1 MNFLSDIPLPATVHI
16 CRDIDGASP
25 RNLIATAGDGNDLE
39 VLATR
44 AIVVPGMT
52 GIGAIDFDP
61 PLCLDGV
68 TGNIV
73 VVLDIPSFLVAQ
85 GVVPANQ
92 GYGLRP
98 AGLTVTG
105 QSSQVF
111 VRLGC
116 ADSAGQFVA
125 AESLGATFTA
135 QWFVGAN
142 GTFSGCSPSCPA
154 DCTRDGAVDSN
165 DLAVILTAWGSN
177 DPGEGPFYPDV
188 DGDGLVGPRDLTEVL
203 AAWGPCE

>member
-1 MNFLSDIPLPATVHI
+1 MADT
-16 CRDIDGASP
+16 
-25 RNLIATAGDGNDLE
+25 
-39 VLATR
+39 
-44 AIVVPGMT
+44 
-52 GIGAIDFDP
+52 GAIDFDP

-68 TGNIV
+68 PGIIV

-111 VRLGC
+111 VRLSC
-116 ADSAGQFVA
+116 ADAAGQFVA
-125 AESLGATFTA
+125 AEALGAGFTA

-142 GTFSGCSPSCPA
+142 GTFSGCSPNCPA
-154 DCTRDGAVDSN
+154 DCTRDGAVNSS
-165 DLAVILTAWGSN
+165 DLAAVLMAWGAS

-188 DGDGLVGPRDLTEVL
+188 DGDGFVGPNDLAAL
-203 AAWGPCE
+203 LDAWGPCE